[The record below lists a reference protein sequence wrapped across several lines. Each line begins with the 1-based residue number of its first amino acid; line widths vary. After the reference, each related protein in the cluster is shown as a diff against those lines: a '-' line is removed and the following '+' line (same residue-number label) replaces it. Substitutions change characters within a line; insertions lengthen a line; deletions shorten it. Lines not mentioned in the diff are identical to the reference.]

1 MQAQSPDK
9 ELRCGYIVEWRWV
22 VQQRLGSQGDA
33 RWRGGG
39 AAKLGGLRGAG
50 KGDLGLRTGAANAV
64 LSGPRGAGNPGLGS
78 LEMGGRVAT
87 WVSPPCSNSK
97 ATAQCRA
104 WGSRRGSI
112 WRTGSLSLSV
122 LIAAIVSGHVS
133 SSAMIVSQSSYFQLQ
148 LPPYRVQFKS
158 LTSMVFKCFFLLFV

>member
-1 MQAQSPDK
+1 
-9 ELRCGYIVEWRWV
+9 V
-22 VQQRLGSQGDA
+22 VILLSGDGWSSRGSG
-33 RWRGGG
+33 RRVTRGGG

-50 KGDLGLRTGAANAV
+50 KGDLGLWTGAANAV

-78 LEMGGRVAT
+78 LERARLGGRVAT
-87 WVSPPCSNSK
+87 WVTPPCSNSR

-122 LIAAIVSGHVS
+122 LIAAVVSGHVS

-148 LPPYRVQFKS
+148 LPPYRVRLLRWFS
-158 LTSMVFKCFFLLFV
+158 SVFFLLFV